1 MYTYKPSGRTVT
13 RTFRVDEN
21 WDRVLEDEADRRD
34 ISVSAL
40 LNQIVHRFVVTG
52 RYYDDGLA
60 VVLPDKTFALI
71 IERVG
76 GDDAAKLGHN
86 TGLTVPE
93 DRFLMRGISPD
104 YESVI
109 WFIEEVLDK
118 CNGLFSCV
126 HHENEEK
133 AFLHLRHDLG
143 ENWSRFLG
151 SYMLS
156 TFKSLLGID
165 VRTELR
171 EDTVTVYIDKKA
183 IKKGRR

>member
-21 WDRVLEDEADRRD
+21 WDRVLEEEAERRD

-40 LNQIVHRFVVTG
+40 LNQIVHRFVLTG

-60 VVLPDKTFALI
+60 VVLPDKTFASI
-71 IERVG
+71 IERVQEV
-76 GDDAAKLGHN
+76 DAAELGHN

-93 DRFLMRGISPD
+93 DRFLMRGIKPN

-109 WFIEEVLDK
+109 WFIEEVLDR

-126 HHENEEK
+126 HHETREGT
-133 AFLHLRHDLG
+133 FLHLRHDLG

-151 SYMLS
+151 SYMVS

-171 EDTVTVYIDKKA
+171 EDTVTVYINPKSIRQERK
-183 IKKGRR
+183 